1 MPYELLGKPL
11 TAGGH
16 TYYPGDTIPDG
27 ILFPERIEKLKRIG
41 RISEVI
47 ETGFQGEGE
56 GLYSEKIYT
65 QAEADNLVSEAIKK
79 ATGELEARLEE
90 SRKLVAESEAE
101 KAQLQQ
107 AAAEIQVPGFSSFD
121 GVIQI
126 PVKGEA
132 DGENEQVT
140 VVPASPEEIKEF
152 FAIAQLN
159 AEEGARAIAD
169 VKNENVLIL
178 LHAADSRKTIKNAAK
193 EQAGKLFQPP
203 GDLKESTGGN
213 EPTGTDTKGDDT

>member
-1 MPYELLGKPL
+1 M
-11 TAGGH
+11 
-16 TYYPGDTIPDG
+16 
-27 ILFPERIEKLKRIG
+27 
-41 RISEVI
+41 
-47 ETGFQGEGE
+47 
-56 GLYSEKIYT
+56 
-65 QAEADNLVSEAIKK
+65 
-79 ATGELEARLEE
+79 
-90 SRKLVAESEAE
+90 
-101 KAQLQQ
+101 
-107 AAAEIQVPGFSSFD
+107 PGFSSFD

-169 VKNENVLIL
+169 VKSENVLIL